1 MRRFALFVIGSLAG
15 GVLGAFL
22 AFLFTPDSGQNLRN
36 QAREQFDDMMDEA
49 RIAAEIRRQEMERQL
64 ADLTAVKD

>member
-1 MRRFALFVIGSLAG
+1 MRRLLMFVIGSLVG

-22 AFLFTPDSGQNLRN
+22 AFLFTPDSGANLR
-36 QAREQFDDMMDEA
+36 QEARESFDEVLDEA

-64 ADLTAVKD
+64 AELTAVKG